1 MRKQV
6 LLFVFAVLLIVC
18 LKPCPVSAAV
28 RTETEF
34 FVELAKNLVL
44 CNEEFVLYCENDYS
58 PSTIECKKKKKKAM
72 KVDFKNSTN
81 DGEFLSNNL
90 KEISAR
96 KIETA
101 EGMKVEFE
109 AKYVMSYEQ
118 VKRLDAG
125 CQRVIDQLH
134 LEGLSKRKK
143 IRRICE
149 FVVYRVSYDDSLTNY
164 SGYDALFHQ
173 SAVCQGYS
181 SLVYKLLCKAGI
193 KSHLETGFIR
203 SSGEYH
209 SWNSV
214 VLKDVKYHLDTCW
227 MDTDYGCNYKY
238 LFMTTKEIKKE
249 RTIEGLVL

>member
-1 MRKQV
+1 MGKRI
-6 LLFVFAVLLIVC
+6 LLFVFTVLFMVYLES
-18 LKPCPVSAAV
+18 CPVSAAV

-44 CNEEFVLYCENDYS
+44 CREEFVLYCENGYS
-58 PSTIECKKKKKKAM
+58 PSTIECKKLFKKAM

-96 KIETA
+96 KVKNGESVQ
-101 EGMKVEFE
+101 VEFQ
-109 AKYVMSYEQ
+109 AKYVINYEQ
-118 VKRLDAG
+118 VKKLDAG
-125 CQRVIDQLH
+125 CQRVIEQLH

-164 SGYDALFHQ
+164 SGYDALFQ
-173 SAVCQGYS
+173 RSAVCQGYS
-181 SLVYKLLCKAGI
+181 SLVYKLLCKTGI

-203 SSGEYH
+203 NSGEYH

-214 VLKDVKYHLDTCW
+214 VLKGIKYHLDACW
-227 MDTDYGCNYKY
+227 MDVDYGCNYKY